1 MTFDQYQ
8 VAARRTQNPALTYEE
23 KRNHALFGLC
33 SEVGEVL
40 GLYQKVYQ
48 GHGLDKEKVQDEISD
63 CFWMLAELCDSNC
76 IRMEDVA
83 QHNIHKLEKRYKDGF
98 TVEESINRVEYR
110 GKQKEAV
117 KAPEAAPE
125 AAPRAKQPLE
135 KVLLLFAPKE
145 EIIIHPFG
153 QDAGLV
159 LQAGMAGLTLNEK
172 CLNAP
177 VRNVCYNEDYG
188 AIEVFLGT
196 GE

>member
-1 MTFDQYQ
+1 MTFDEYQ
-8 VAARRTQNPALTYEE
+8 IAARRTQNPALTYEE

-76 IRMEDVA
+76 IRMDDVA

-98 TVEESINRVEYR
+98 TVEESVNRVEYR
-110 GKQKEAV
+110 GKQKEAA
-117 KAPEAAPE
+117 KAPET
-125 AAPRAKQPLE
+125 APRAKQPLE
-135 KVLLLFAPKE
+135 KVLLLFAPNE

-153 QDAGLV
+153 QDEGFPIK
-159 LQAGMAGLTLNEK
+159 AGMAASVVSEKLMQTPVTVLSMNEEY
-172 CLNAP
+172 A
-177 VRNVCYNEDYG
+177 
-188 AIEVFLGT
+188 AIEIWLEGQP
-196 GE
+196 